1 MEFVSDFFA
10 RKFAPS
16 GDDGRTPEWSG
27 IRLRLVAAQAARR
40 ELLAAGLAAS
50 EHRGSFAAGAATAL
64 VELERCKR
72 VVNPDALEP
81 GNRDDGWGDS
91 GGGSGDDPRPAKNP
105 KVAG

>member
-27 IRLRLVAAQAARR
+27 IRLRLAAAQAARR

-50 EHRGSFAAGAATAL
+50 QHRGSFAAGAALAL
-64 VELERCKR
+64 AELKPDKTDRCKR
-72 VVNPDALEP
+72 VVNRDALDH
-81 GNRDDGWGDS
+81 GNQDDSEESSRASMG
-91 GGGSGDDPRPAKNP
+91 P